1 MRLAKAEPFDPL
13 AAEAP
18 TVGVR
23 IEIGIRNLAVA
34 ALQLDT
40 EQGRMA
46 KDILLGQWIAG
57 QFGLKSFGAIDVR
70 HDCEA
75 AAILHQI
82 EDIDDAGGTAR
93 IRRVAIDQAQPCM
106 EAGQGI
112 EGWQI
117 TEQMAMCGRQL
128 DSGNYEKVTTI
139 GGLDRRSDSCDF
151 VVIGDG
157 NQIETFG
164 ERCLDDRDGG
174 RGCVS
179 HIMGTSYAVN
189 VEIAPEKPS
198 PVVQL
203 KSVSD
208 IHPIPH
214 QAGSAEPFAARN
226 KDNSLFTRRLSKATA
241 SHLAL

>member
-1 MRLAKAEPFDPL
+1 
-13 AAEAP
+13 
-18 TVGVR
+18 
-23 IEIGIRNLAVA
+23 
-34 ALQLDT
+34 
-40 EQGRMA
+40 
-46 KDILLGQWIAG
+46 
-57 QFGLKSFGAIDVR
+57 
-70 HDCEA
+70 
-75 AAILHQI
+75 
-82 EDIDDAGGTAR
+82 
-93 IRRVAIDQAQPCM
+93 M

-112 EGWQI
+112 ERREI
-117 TEQMAMCGRQL
+117 TEKVTMCGRQFNR
-128 DSGNYEKVTTI
+128 GNYKEVTAI
-139 GGLDRRSDSCDF
+139 GSLDRWPDPCDF
-151 VVIGDG
+151 IVIGDG